1 MTKTKLK
8 AEYKEEIINIVFS
21 EGKVVKIDISGDVD
35 LTELIKELIVLIK
48 DEAELDLQKF
58 DSEDPKLLLIQNTIE
73 EIINSFNKSVNIVE
87 ESDCDD
93 DIPF

>member
-8 AEYKEEIINIVFS
+8 AEYKEDIINIVFS
-21 EGKVVKIDISGDVD
+21 KGKVVKIDISGDVD
-35 LTELIKELIVLIK
+35 LTELIKELTVLIK
-48 DEAELDLQKF
+48 DEVELDFQKF
-58 DSEDPKLLLIQNTIE
+58 DSEDSKLLLIQNTIE
-73 EIINSFNKSVNIVE
+73 KIINSFNKSVNIVE